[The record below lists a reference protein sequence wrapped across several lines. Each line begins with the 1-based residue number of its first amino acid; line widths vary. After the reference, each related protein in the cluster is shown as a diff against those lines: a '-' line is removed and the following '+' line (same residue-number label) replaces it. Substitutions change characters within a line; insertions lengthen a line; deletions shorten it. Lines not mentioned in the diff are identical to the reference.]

1 MRPMETQ
8 EAKLFGLELPVL
20 LALVGSLAVL
30 IVGAVIFAVLLK
42 KDYNS
47 KRKMQGLAGA
57 AEIDAEATRDYQV
70 SVCDV
75 KDRLTRKC
83 CVFHKTLYNLL
94 ISALGL
100 YTDTSHPS
108 PISTYN
114 NPTNHNCAWFVSTR
128 FK

>member
-94 ISALGL
+94 ISALG
-100 YTDTSHPS
+100 
-108 PISTYN
+108 
-114 NPTNHNCAWFVSTR
+114 
-128 FK
+128 